1 MSDIWVLGARGQVGH
16 HLCALLGTRARGFSS
31 AELDF
36 TSPDFVE
43 VLEAELVKHIPKIV
57 INMAAYTDVAG
68 AENDEA
74 RAMQVNAHG
83 VHMLVEA
90 LRVKNIPLI
99 HGSTDYVF
107 NGRNDEPYDE
117 DHKTAPLNA
126 YGRSKRAGEEAV
138 LAYEHG
144 YVLRYSWVY
153 DSAGKNFFTTMK
165 ALMAKAESLRIVAD
179 QIGAP
184 SYAEDLARATMMFAD
199 DLPNPG
205 IYHMCA
211 SGYTSWHGFADAI
224 AEMLKLAN
232 QPVVT
237 RMIEPIST
245 AEYGGPVARPL
256 MSRLNTAKLNAH
268 AIELPHWRD
277 GLARCVAAMVATK
290 P

>member
-1 MSDIWVLGARGQVGH
+1 MSDMWVLGARGQVGH
-16 HLCALLGTRARGFSS
+16 HLCALLGTRARGFTST
-31 AELDF
+31 ELDF
-36 TSPDFVE
+36 TSPDFAE
-43 VLEAELVKHIPKIV
+43 ILEAVLAKDTPKIV

-74 RAMQVNAHG
+74 RAMQVNAHA
-83 VHMLVEA
+83 VRMLAEA
-90 LRVKNIPLI
+90 LSTRQIPLI

-107 NGRNDEPYDE
+107 NGRKDEPYAE
-117 DHKTAPLNA
+117 DDKTAPLNA

-138 LAYEHG
+138 LAYKHG

-184 SYAEDLARATMMFAD
+184 SYAQDLARATMMFAD
-199 DLPNPG
+199 DLPKPG
-205 IYHMCA
+205 IYHMSA
-211 SGYTSWHGFADAI
+211 GGYTSWHGFADAI
-224 AEMLKLAN
+224 AETLKLAN

-237 RMIEPIST
+237 KTIEPIST
-245 AEYGGPVARPL
+245 EEYGGPVARPL
-256 MSRLNTAKLNAH
+256 CSRLDTAKLTALG
-268 AIELPHWRD
+268 IEMPHWRD

-290 P
+290 S

>member
-16 HLCALLGTRARGFSS
+16 HLCALLGARARGFTST
-31 AELDF
+31 ELDF
-36 TSPDFVE
+36 TSPHFAE
-43 VLEAELVKHIPKIV
+43 SLEAELTKHTPKLV

-68 AENDEA
+68 AENDEP
-74 RAMQVNAHG
+74 RAMQVNAHA
-83 VHMLVEA
+83 VRILVEA
-90 LRVKNIPLI
+90 LSTKQIPLM

-107 NGRNDEPYDE
+107 NGRKDEPYTE
-117 DHKTAPLNA
+117 DDKPSPLNA
-126 YGRSKRAGEEAV
+126 YGRSKRAGEEVV
-138 LAYEHG
+138 LSYKHG

-153 DSAGKNFFTTMK
+153 DSVGKNFFTTMK
-165 ALMAKAESLRIVAD
+165 ALMAKAENLRIVAD

-199 DLPNPG
+199 ELPKPG
-205 IYHMCA
+205 MYHMCA

-237 RMIEPIST
+237 KTIDPIST
-245 AEYGGPVARPL
+245 EEYGGPVARPL
-256 MSRLNTAKLNAH
+256 MSRLDTSKLNALG
-268 AIELPHWRD
+268 IEMPHWRD

>member
-16 HLCALLGTRARGFSS
+16 HLCMLLGKRAHGFSS
-31 AELDF
+31 GQLDF
-36 TSPDFVE
+36 SSPDFSE
-43 VLEAELVKHIPKIV
+43 LLEAELVKHTPSLV

-74 RAMQVNAHG
+74 RAMQVNAHA
-83 VHMLVEA
+83 VRLLVAA
-90 LRVKNIPLI
+90 LGARQIPLI

-107 NGRNDEPYDE
+107 NGRKEEPYTETDS
-117 DHKTAPLNA
+117 TAPLNA

-153 DSAGKNFFTTMK
+153 DASGKNFFTTMK

-184 SYAEDLARATMMFAD
+184 SYAEDLARATISIAES
-199 DLPNPG
+199 LPKPG
-205 IYHMCA
+205 IYHVCA
-211 SGYTSWHGFADAI
+211 SGYTSWHGFACAI
-224 AEMLKLAN
+224 ADMLKLAN
-232 QPVVT
+232 QPCIT
-237 RMIEPIST
+237 RAIEPILT
-245 AEYGGPVARPL
+245 EEYGGQVARPL
-256 MSRLNTAKLNAH
+256 MSRLDTGKLNALGTH
-268 AIELPHWRD
+268 MPHWRD

-290 P
+290 S

>member
-16 HLCALLGTRARGFSS
+16 HLCALLGARARGFTS

-36 TSPDFVE
+36 TSPDFAE
-43 VLEAELVKHIPKIV
+43 ILDAELAKHTPKRV

-68 AENDEA
+68 AETDEG
-74 RAMQVNAHG
+74 RAIQVNAHA
-83 VHMLVEA
+83 VRMLVDA
-90 LRVKNIPLI
+90 LSSKQIPLI

-107 NGRNDEPYDE
+107 NGRNDVPYVE
-117 DHKTAPLNA
+117 DDKTAPLNA
-126 YGRSKRAGEEAV
+126 YGRSKRAGEEVV
-138 LAYEHG
+138 LAYKYG

-199 DLPNPG
+199 ALPEPG
-205 IYHMCA
+205 IYHMA
-211 SGYTSWHGFADAI
+211 AGGYTSWHGFADGI
-224 AEMLKLAN
+224 ADMLKLAH

-237 RMIEPIST
+237 KTIEPIST
-245 AEYGGPVARPL
+245 EEYGGPVARPL
-256 MSRLNTAKLNAH
+256 CSRLNTAKLNALG
-268 AIELPHWRD
+268 IEMPHWRD

-290 P
+290 S